1 MRVVRTVHAWA
12 GVALA
17 VLAIVLG
24 LSGALLVF
32 QDDWIR
38 ATVPAAR
45 QGVDLSPVALGR
57 ALERL
62 EATEAARL
70 RSVTLAEPGLSTH
83 RLYLKDE
90 AGAYADQTGA
100 VVQAWEK
107 NGRAEVWLFDLH
119 HHLLA
124 GETGELV
131 SGLAG
136 IALSLMVLTGMIVWT
151 PAWRASGWRVWP
163 RSLKRS
169 ELVGSHRNL
178 GLIFALPVFV
188 LTLTGVAMVFSKEVG
203 QLMGARALPKPP
215 AVGSG
220 DVDWSRAMAAA
231 QSRFPE
237 ARPRM
242 AIWPR
247 EPGQPAS
254 IRMKQPGEWHPN
266 GRTTVFIDPATSE
279 VVLAVDAMRLPD
291 AQRAQNALYPVHS
304 AAIGGRL
311 YDALAFLSGLALA
324 GLGGVGAVAFLR
336 KPARR
341 RKTTVP
347 PVVVPAE

>member
-1 MRVVRTVHAWA
+1 MGVVRTVHAWA

-17 VLAIVLG
+17 VLAVVLG

-45 QGVDLSPVALGR
+45 ASADLSPRTLG
-57 ALERL
+57 AAMERL
-62 EATEAARL
+62 EASEGARL
-70 RSVTLAEPGLSTH
+70 SSVTLVEPGLSVH

-90 AGAYADQTGA
+90 AGAYADPMGG
-100 VVQAWEK
+100 VVEAWDR

-119 HHLLA
+119 HYLLA
-124 GETGELV
+124 GETGMVV

-136 IALSLMVLTGMIVWT
+136 IALALMVLTGLIVWL
-151 PAWRASGWRVWP
+151 PAWRASGWRFWP

-188 LTLTGVAMVFSKEVG
+188 LTLTGVATVFSKEVG
-203 QLMGARALPKPP
+203 QLMGARALPQPP
-215 AVGSG
+215 AVGAG
-220 DVDWSRAMAAA
+220 DVDWVRAFQAA
-231 QSRFPE
+231 QARFPE
-237 ARPRM
+237 AQPRM

-247 EPGQPAS
+247 EPGQPAA

-266 GRTTVFIDPATSE
+266 GRTTLFIDPATSE
-279 VVLAVDAMRLPD
+279 VVMAIDAMALPG
-291 AQRAQNALYPVHS
+291 AQRAQNAFYPIHS
-304 AAIGGRL
+304 AAVGGRL
-311 YDALAFLSGLALA
+311 YDIAAALGGLALA
-324 GLGGVGAVAFLR
+324 GLGGVGALAFLR
-336 KPARR
+336 KPRR
-341 RKTTVP
+341 RRRP
-347 PVVVPAE
+347 HLEPAAMPAE